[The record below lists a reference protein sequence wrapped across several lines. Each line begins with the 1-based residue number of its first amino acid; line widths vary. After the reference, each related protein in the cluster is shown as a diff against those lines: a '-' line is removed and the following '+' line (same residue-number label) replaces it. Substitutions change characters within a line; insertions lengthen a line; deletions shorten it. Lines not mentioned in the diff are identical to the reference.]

1 MLKLKTTRKGIEGRD
16 SLLVNF
22 SVKSRYAESFRT
34 LRTNLYFSM
43 MEKDLNSVVVT
54 SSVQSEGKT
63 NTVANL
69 AYTIAQTGKTVLM
82 VDADLRKPGLSSR
95 FNLKNATGFSNL
107 ISDLLGRYVN
117 EGKISDYGL
126 NDLITLKGLQKRT
139 CIVTIADETNEADL
153 YFLKGELVDI
163 YWKNRPESKK
173 LANTLVREKIL
184 TEEEVKLAL
193 GHQQKSVRRLGSIL
207 IAMGLI
213 TENQLG
219 KALAVH
225 MMEAFRVTIDMAE
238 GSFKVRTVSE
248 EEVKPTA
255 GNNFSFEQLYG
266 EFLTGEDEKS
276 FIKSTIDSAILST
289 EEKNLF
295 LLPSGSI
302 PPNPSE
308 LLGSAKTSHLL
319 KLLKQKFD
327 VIIIDTTPIMPAT
340 DALLLAPQS
349 DGVILVIQSGAT
361 DRKLVHDTVQQLKK
375 AKANVMG
382 ALLNKADVR
391 KDGYYKYYQKYYGS

>member
-1 MLKLKTTRKGIEGRD
+1 MLRLKTTRKGIEGRD

-22 SVKSRYAESFRT
+22 SVKSRYAESYRT
-34 LRTNLYFSM
+34 LRTNLYFSI

-69 AYTIAQTGKTVLM
+69 AYTIAQTGKKVLM
-82 VDADLRKPGLSSR
+82 VDADLRKPGLSAR
-95 FNLKNATGFSNL
+95 FNLKKATGFSNL

-126 NDLITLKGLQKRT
+126 NDLITLNGLQKRT
-139 CIVTIADETNEADL
+139 CIVTIIDDLNEADL
-153 YFLKGELVDI
+153 FFLKGELVDI
-163 YWKNRPESKK
+163 YWKNRPDSKK

-184 TEEEVKLAL
+184 TTEKVQLAL
-193 GHQQKSVRRLGSIL
+193 GHQQKSVRRLGAIL
-207 IAMGLI
+207 LTMGLI
-213 TENQLG
+213 TEAELG

-225 MMEAFRVTIDMAE
+225 MMEAFRVTVDMAD
-238 GSFKVRTVSE
+238 GRFKVRTVSE
-248 EEVKPTA
+248 EEIKPTA
-255 GNNFSFEQLYG
+255 GNTFSFKQLYG

-276 FIKSTIDSAILST
+276 FIKTTIDSAILAT

-308 LLGSAKTSHLL
+308 LLGSEKCSYLLELL
-319 KLLKQKFD
+319 KNKFD
-327 VIIIDTTPIMPAT
+327 VIIIDTTPILPAT
-340 DALLLAPQS
+340 DALLISPQV
-349 DGVILVIQSGAT
+349 DGVILVIQSGST

-375 AKANVMG
+375 AKANILG
-382 ALLNKADVR
+382 ALLNMADVR

>member
-1 MLKLKTTRKGIEGRD
+1 MLRLKTTRKGIEGRD

-22 SVKSRYAESFRT
+22 SVKSRYAESYRT
-34 LRTNLYFSM
+34 LRTNLYFSI

-69 AYTIAQTGKTVLM
+69 AYTIAQTGKKVLM
-82 VDADLRKPGLSSR
+82 VDADLRKPGLSAR
-95 FNLKNATGFSNL
+95 FNLKKATGFSNL

-126 NDLITLKGLQKRT
+126 NDLITLNGLQKRT
-139 CIVTIADETNEADL
+139 CIVTIIEDLNEADL
-153 YFLKGELVDI
+153 FFLKGELVDI
-163 YWKNRPESKK
+163 YWKNRPDSKK

-184 TEEEVKLAL
+184 TTEKVQLAL
-193 GHQQKSVRRLGSIL
+193 GHQQKSVRRLGAIL
-207 IAMGLI
+207 LTMGLI
-213 TENQLG
+213 TEAELG

-225 MMEAFRVTIDMAE
+225 MMEAFRVTVDMAD
-238 GSFKVRTVSE
+238 GRFKVRTVSE
-248 EEVKPTA
+248 EEIKPTA
-255 GNNFSFEQLYG
+255 GNTFSFKQLYG

-276 FIKSTIDSAILST
+276 FIKTTIDSAILAT

-308 LLGSAKTSHLL
+308 LLGSEKCSYLLELL
-319 KLLKQKFD
+319 KNKFD
-327 VIIIDTTPIMPAT
+327 VIIIDTTPILPAT
-340 DALLLAPQS
+340 DALLISPQV
-349 DGVILVIQSGAT
+349 DGVILVIQSGST

-375 AKANVMG
+375 AKANILG
-382 ALLNKADVR
+382 ALLNMADVR